1 MIKLIENLKDL
12 KYVLNISED
21 WSVLVQNGSTEMA
34 QNYENMRNE
43 KENTLEMVHM
53 ITLVWLI

>member
-1 MIKLIENLKDL
+1 VIKLIENLKDL